1 MNTGKELFPH
11 LLSPGRIGN
20 LELKNRVVMGP
31 TETLYATS
39 DGEVTDK
46 IIDYYT
52 ARAKGGCGLITVH
65 SAQGATK
72 VDKIDPYPGSIRVDD
87 NMYVP
92 MLSDLPR
99 QSTATAPSA
108 PSTSALAAARSP
120 WASPT
125 TRAAR
130 RLQRHAHSPRH
141 AAIPLRRRARAPHD
155 RRRDTYHGG
164 LHGLELLQRQARRL

>member
-92 MLSDLPR
+92 MLSDLAEAIHRYGAKCTINISPGGGA
-99 QSTATAPSA
+99 QSLGFPYDKGSQGVYNVTRIAPGASSA
-108 PSTSALAAARSP
+108 RPC
-120 WASPT
+120 
-125 TRAAR
+125 
-130 RLQRHAHSPRH
+130 
-141 AAIPLRRRARAPHD
+141 AP
-155 RRRDTYHGG
+155 
-164 LHGLELLQRQARRL
+164 